1 YLSSLNLGFR
11 LDVLFG
17 VPSTGSLPRAAHAAL
32 VLCWPQ
38 TFKDLFASA
47 PLPLSS
53 FLPKAGA
60 KVLLFTI
67 RATFF
72 LFFLKLFYIIMIIKN
87 LKSVIFSEKQIIQDI
102 KPSISS
108 PKGIF

>member
-1 YLSSLNLGFR
+1 LLFSLNLGFR

-60 KVLLFTI
+60 KVLLFSES
-67 RATFF
+67 ASSFF
-72 LFFLKLFYIIMIIKN
+72 NFFQNY
-87 LKSVIFSEKQIIQDI
+87 SYVIEY
-102 KPSISS
+102 
-108 PKGIF
+108 